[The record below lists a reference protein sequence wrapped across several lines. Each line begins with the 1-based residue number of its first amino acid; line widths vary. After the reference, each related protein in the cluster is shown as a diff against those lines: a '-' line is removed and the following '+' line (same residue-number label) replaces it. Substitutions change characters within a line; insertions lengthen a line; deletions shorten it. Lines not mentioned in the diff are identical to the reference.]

1 MRLLPIAILATTLP
15 LHATLVVSG
24 GHLVVQD
31 NSLVSATD
39 SAIRDGATVNMSDTA
54 DFSVGTLTIDS
65 GGQLVGCG
73 TIIGEIVNYG
83 QIIANCGSTMTLLA
97 DVINHG
103 QTRAV
108 NDTTLS
114 ADHGEFVNHGSL
126 DIITGSGGAPANLT
140 GSGTLFTATQLPGF
154 TVSLDAA
161 QDSANVI
168 IQTNSYH
175 TYELETSTTLMP
187 DSWTL
192 TDTFTGD
199 GSLFT
204 WTVNGVGERLFYRI
218 NIVD

>member
-1 MRLLPIAILATTLP
+1 MSILPIAILATALP

-39 SAIRDGATVNMSDTA
+39 SAIRDGATVKMSDVA

-108 NDTTLS
+108 NGTTLS
-114 ADHGEFVNHGSL
+114 ADYGAFVNHGTL
-126 DIITGSGGAPANLT
+126 DLITGSGGAPANLL

-154 TVSLDAA
+154 TVSLDPTLDQAE
-161 QDSANVI
+161 VT
-168 IQTNSYH
+168 IQTNAYH
-175 TYELETSTTLMP
+175 TYELETSVDLTP
-187 DSWTL
+187 GSWTVA
-192 TDTFTGD
+192 DTFIGD
-199 GSLFT
+199 GSLLT
-204 WTVNGVGERLFYRI
+204 WTVDGVGERLFYRI